1 MNQKSPTVREK
12 LSLRDTNTKRL
23 LLAAFCTLPLYHFLL
38 LFLSVKFHQILL
50 HYFAPLTSSQT
61 YLLVTW
67 SMIDLRLGRRNVPVS
82 QQSSLHMCT
91 QQKRLLKWYLV
102 SKFMFT
108 LSLLYQGLC
117 GVMLLISTS
126 LHETAQKSTERR
138 TVNKMLLVKVDIKVV
153 QLTISQMHFQY
164 LLFNTISQ

>member
-1 MNQKSPTVREK
+1 
-12 LSLRDTNTKRL
+12 
-23 LLAAFCTLPLYHFLL
+23 
-38 LFLSVKFHQILL
+38 
-50 HYFAPLTSSQT
+50 
-61 YLLVTW
+61 
-67 SMIDLRLGRRNVPVS
+67 
-82 QQSSLHMCT
+82 
-91 QQKRLLKWYLV
+91 
-102 SKFMFT
+102 MFT

-138 TVNKMLLVKVDIKVV
+138 IVNKMLLVKVDIKVV